1 MWRSERGRDA
11 GYVTA
16 EAAVVIPS
24 LVFLTALLLWGLA
37 AAAAQIRCVDA
48 ARAGARAAARE
59 EPAAAVLDAARTAAP
74 ARAAVSVHR
83 GGDLVRITVEAR
95 SLSLTLHGEAVASV
109 EGRGGEGP

>member
-1 MWRSERGRDA
+1 MWRSERRRDG

-48 ARAGARAAARE
+48 ARAGARAAARD
-59 EPAAAVLDAARTAAP
+59 EPDEAVLRTTRTAAP
-74 ARAAVSVHR
+74 GEAAIAVHR
-83 GGDLVRITVEAR
+83 EGGLVRVTVEAR
-95 SLSLTLHGEAVASV
+95 SLSLTLRGEAVAAV
-109 EGRGGEGP
+109 EGPGEGP

>member
-1 MWRSERGRDA
+1 MWRSEHRRDG

-48 ARAGARAAARE
+48 ARAGARAAARD
-59 EPAAAVLDAARTAAP
+59 EPDAAVLRTARTAAP
-74 ARAAVSVHR
+74 TGAAVSVHR
-83 GGDLVRITVEAR
+83 GGELVRVTVEAR
-95 SLSLTLHGEAVASV
+95 SLSLRLRGEAVAAV
-109 EGRGGEGP
+109 EATGERP